1 MRYQISRR
9 AVLGGS
15 IAIAGAGAFSGLAVA
30 EDFKLAA
37 DEELFVGFS
46 TARPLLQGRH
56 LINWRWLVSNDGRDK
71 FPVWCPPSRFAGA
84 QQLEHGARVWAARRR
99 SASDRRL
106 NQSVRILRV
115 ASVDSIEASSAR
127 DESER
132 RAWENGQWL
141 KARVL
146 VPVRNR
152 GDSCFDPV
160 SGATRRRSPIST
172 QNATC
177 RSFSDRYTV
186 GSPVGQARADL
197 GRLESVRSTP
207 CERRGRVSPNLRLI
221 EPRFNFHTA

>member
-15 IAIAGAGAFSGLAVA
+15 IAIAGAGACSGLAVA
-30 EDFKLAA
+30 EDFELAA

-56 LINWRWLVSNDGRDK
+56 LINWRWLVSNDGGDK

-141 KARVL
+141 RARVL
-146 VPVRNR
+146 VPVRNGGNAVLIR
-152 GDSCFDPV
+152 CQVRHGEDPPFLHKTLAV
-160 SGATRRRSPIST
+160 GALATATRL
-172 QNATC
+172 
-177 RSFSDRYTV
+177 DRLLV
-186 GSPVGQARADL
+186 KLGQTWEGWKVFEACLAN
-197 GRLESVRSTP
+197 GEV
-207 CERRGRVSPNLRLI
+207 
-221 EPRFNFHTA
+221 A

>member
-84 QQLEHGARVWAARRR
+84 EQLEHGARVWAARQC
-99 SASDRRL
+99 SASDQRL
-106 NQSVRILRV
+106 NQRVRILRV
-115 ASVDSIEASSAR
+115 ASADSIEASSAR
-127 DESER
+127 YESEL
-132 RAWENGQWL
+132 RAWKNGQWL

-152 GDSCFDPV
+152 GDAVLIQCQVRHDDDRPFLHKTPPV
-160 SGATRRRSPIST
+160 GALATATRP
-172 QNATC
+172 
-177 RSFSDRYTV
+177 DHV
-186 GSPVGQARADL
+186 VVKLGQTWEGWKVFEARFDNGEVA
-197 GRLESVRSTP
+197 
-207 CERRGRVSPNLRLI
+207 
-221 EPRFNFHTA
+221 

>member
-15 IAIAGAGAFSGLAVA
+15 IAIAGAGACIGLAVA

-99 SASDRRL
+99 TASDRRL

-132 RAWENGQWL
+132 SAWENGQWL
-141 KARVL
+141 KSRVL

-152 GDSCFDPV
+152 GDSVLIRCQVRHDDDRPFLHKTRPV
-160 SGATRRRSPIST
+160 GALATATR
-172 QNATC
+172 
-177 RSFSDRYTV
+177 SDRLLV
-186 GSPVGQARADL
+186 KLGQTWEGWKVFEARLAN
-197 GRLESVRSTP
+197 GEV
-207 CERRGRVSPNLRLI
+207 
-221 EPRFNFHTA
+221 A